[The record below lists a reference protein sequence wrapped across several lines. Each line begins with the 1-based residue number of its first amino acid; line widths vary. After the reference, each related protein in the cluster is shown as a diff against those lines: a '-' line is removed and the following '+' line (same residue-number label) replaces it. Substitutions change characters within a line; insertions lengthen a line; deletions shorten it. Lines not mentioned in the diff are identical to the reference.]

1 MGTYNPAILSFV
13 DVAVVNVGKKV
24 GYELWSG
31 SVDFGALATGNVTVE
46 VMSGGVVV
54 DTLLL
59 G

>member
-1 MGTYNPAILSFV
+1 MGTYNPVILSFD
-13 DVAVVNVGKKV
+13 DVAVANVGTKV

-31 SVDFGALATGNVTVE
+31 SVDFGVLATGNVTVE
-46 VMSGGVVV
+46 VVNGGVVV

>member
-1 MGTYNPAILSFV
+1 MSSVGTKA
-13 DVAVVNVGKKV
+13 

-31 SVDFGALATGNVTVE
+31 SVDFGVLATGNVTVE
-46 VMSGGVVV
+46 AVSGGAVV

>member
-1 MGTYNPAILSFV
+1 VTFDEVEVS
-13 DVAVVNVGKKV
+13 NVGAKA

-31 SVDFGALATGNVTVE
+31 SVDFGVLATGNATVE
-46 VMSGGVVV
+46 VVSGGVVV